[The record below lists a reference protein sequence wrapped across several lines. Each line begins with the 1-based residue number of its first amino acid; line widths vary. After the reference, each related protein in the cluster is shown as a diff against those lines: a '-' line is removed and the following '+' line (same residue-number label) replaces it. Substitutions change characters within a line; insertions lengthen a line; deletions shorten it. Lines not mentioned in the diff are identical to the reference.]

1 MNFQVFAHIAV
12 ILVASTGWIVCAK
25 QEVERKVIHMT
36 VRHREVFEVTDS
48 IGDNDEDD
56 ELVFRR
62 LAPIQPE
69 VIYHE
74 VDYLGKYDLFIF
86 V

>member
-1 MNFQVFAHIAV
+1 MNFQVFVRFAA

-25 QEVERKVIHMT
+25 QEMERKVIHMT

-48 IGDNDEDD
+48 TGDDEDD